1 MAEKKKTQSVGK
13 AALGGPFS
21 LIDHNGERKTDQDF
35 LGQWILIYFGFTF
48 CPDIC
53 PDELHKMATTID
65 SLGGGKMLK
74 YRMELLVMISVFS
87 FCKQMQLLVFQR
99 YSPYSSPSIQTGTLQ
114 KSSKNTLKVAHAFLL
129 LCQLYM

>member
-1 MAEKKKTQSVGK
+1 MCIRDRYVINTYLSLKCITCTCAHTHTHTHTTYAVAEKKKTQSVGK

-65 SLGGGKMLK
+65 SLGGGKMLTA
-74 YRMELLVMISVFS
+74 I
-87 FCKQMQLLVFQR
+87 
-99 YSPYSSPSIQTGTLQ
+99 TGW
-114 KSSKNTLKVAHAFLL
+114 S
-129 LCQLYM
+129 Y